1 MAVPRWLG
9 GMVSAIVAAGALI
22 LALTVYTF
30 PSGGPGTHAIQVAI
44 TEALG
49 PTGGTAAAGMPSL
62 SAGRELHPT
71 NDTTGT
77 RVPSAFEPSIGPVVR
92 AWTHAAAARDPEAL
106 RAWLNAGVLTTR
118 VTEHDSLYVTAR
130 RLTFHKGCPL
140 VSTLRATYGR
150 TLDGGLHVARLTSDC
165 PAVPAGDSLPG

>member
-1 MAVPRWLG
+1 
-9 GMVSAIVAAGALI
+9 MVCAIVAAGALI

-30 PSGGPGTHAIQVAI
+30 PSGGTGSHAIRMAI
-44 TEALG
+44 TDALG
-49 PTGGTAAAGMPSL
+49 HSAEATAAAGMASL

-77 RVPSAFEPSIGPVVR
+77 RAPSAFEPSIAPAVR
-92 AWTHAAAARDPEAL
+92 AWAHAAAARDPEAL

-118 VTEHDSLYVTAR
+118 ATERDSLNVTAR

-150 TLDGGLHVARLTSDC
+150 TLDGGLHLARLTSDC